1 MVEDTETRTKGSR
14 KGKNTQ
20 VRVDNDATNENEP
33 EAINNETDEDTD
45 SDSDFDD
52 GDKRYNFRTLAKL
65 LEPVP
70 KLTSRNYYSWSAHV
84 KSFLRSVPHA
94 MKHLEGTYDKKHP
107 KWSRSL
113 DDALINAL
121 RGTIDT
127 TGEYNVN
134 YLVLDV
140 IKEYLT
146 FNQVWRK
153 IENGLTNE
161 ATKTSHRLALIS
173 QLNDTKMFHLDA
185 RKLIQEIRSIQT
197 ESSLLGKPFAD
208 DTLFSALQKCTIRHP
223 VYKETVATVHQID
236 FNTLAT
242 ALSIRQT
249 AVESVPAQKIDPRQ
263 ASTRTTGNDD
273 QNERAGETEAEADNS
288 HASSRNAG
296 RPRRIRC
303 WICKRL
309 GHGISQ
315 CDALEVWC
323 SLTLPLKWQDPSNT
337 KETAHWILDS
347 GASYH
352 MVNDYSMLIHPRT
365 CRKRIITAG
374 SEVLEAAAIG
384 DASISTD
391 YGEIPLQNVLYVK
404 HLNVNL
410 LSTNSLTDEGAQV
423 ILDTTGGQIF
433 LTNGMTLKIAKNRER
448 GLLEFRGDTWQES
461 AMATS
466 APLFEGVDEEF
477 EHIKN
482 EPKVSK
488 QQLWHERLGH
498 PGRDKTKAITSKLK
512 DKHTMKLD
520 PNTTLTCE
528 QCLRSKSTSARMGKG
543 SSERAVGPLD
553 LIHVDLIID
562 SSHVTEYTC
571 TLVLVDDH
579 SKYVYAQP
587 LTRKGH
593 AFMQLKRIVS
603 FLETQTDRKL
613 KAIRSDQGTEWKS
626 NDALEWSL
634 EKDIEWQT
642 TVGYNSK
649 QNGRVERMNRTLG
662 EKMRTLLM
670 QRRLPKKFWPY
681 AIRAVAFKIKLTPSV
696 DNEFPYQAM
705 FGKSP
710 EQALKLLRVFGC
722 LAWVN
727 VPKVKR
733 DNKKLDHL
741 ERKGWLFYSPDYN
754 PNMFWSNSAKFMES
768 KCWSDRTE
776 WRPVDTK
783 APPVMMT
790 EENFEDLGY
799 NKENIFDETDEGP
812 LQEYMDME
820 TDSEERLSGG
830 TAEVMEQGSTA
841 ETQIDSEFFGLVAT
855 RPEHRKNLDPT
866 IHEAM
871 SGEDRKHWEEAMRK
885 ELDGLEAMGMWEI
898 ADLPKGAN
906 TVDTR
911 WVLKIKTDANLVPT
925 KFKARL
931 VARGFTQREG
941 IDYTEVFAPVAP
953 IQSIRGVIAVT
964 AVRDW
969 EIDSID
975 VKQAYLNST
984 IHHDVYLKPPVGI
997 KIPPGKA
1004 LKVVKGLYGL
1014 KQSGREWNIE
1024 LDSHLR
1030 TIGFH
1035 CMPSAP
1041 CLYSRGTGDKIT
1053 IITAYVDDMLITSPS
1068 RDEVNRTKREIM
1080 DKWETQDNGR
1090 IKEFLGIKIT
1100 RDRRRRRISLGLTAY
1115 IKEMVN
1121 KWLGG
1126 ANEKSWVPMLSVAN
1140 VAGGERC
1147 EPQRAK
1153 KYQELVGQLLWV
1165 SNTARPDI
1173 AFAIGVLSRYMSIP
1187 IDSAWKAAI
1196 HVVKYLNQTNEYQ
1209 LHLGG
1214 ETNEHS
1220 DTLVATTSGSIT
1232 YVYGCP
1238 VSWKS
1243 HVQKCVAL
1251 SAVEA
1256 EFVAASE
1263 AVRETLFFS
1272 YLLRDLEITDV
1283 RPVLYTDSQ
1292 GCIQVSKDPAKHWKL
1307 KHIDTRYH
1315 FVRDHVQEGD
1325 VAIKYV
1331 GTANNVADVL
1341 TKPLQGLN
1349 TSRLARMIGLEIPP
1363 KGGVEDAS
1371 ASQARCTC
1379 HGRVTGV
1386 QEAYLSEEH
1395 K

>member
-1 MVEDTETRTKGSR
+1 
-14 KGKNTQ
+14 
-20 VRVDNDATNENEP
+20 
-33 EAINNETDEDTD
+33 
-45 SDSDFDD
+45 
-52 GDKRYNFRTLAKL
+52 
-65 LEPVP
+65 
-70 KLTSRNYYSWSAHV
+70 
-84 KSFLRSVPHA
+84 
-94 MKHLEGTYDKKHP
+94 
-107 KWSRSL
+107 
-113 DDALINAL
+113 
-121 RGTIDT
+121 
-127 TGEYNVN
+127 
-134 YLVLDV
+134 
-140 IKEYLT
+140 
-146 FNQVWRK
+146 
-153 IENGLTNE
+153 
-161 ATKTSHRLALIS
+161 
-173 QLNDTKMFHLDA
+173 
-185 RKLIQEIRSIQT
+185 
-197 ESSLLGKPFAD
+197 
-208 DTLFSALQKCTIRHP
+208 
-223 VYKETVATVHQID
+223 
-236 FNTLAT
+236 
-242 ALSIRQT
+242 
-249 AVESVPAQKIDPRQ
+249 
-263 ASTRTTGNDD
+263 
-273 QNERAGETEAEADNS
+273 
-288 HASSRNAG
+288 
-296 RPRRIRC
+296 
-303 WICKRL
+303 
-309 GHGISQ
+309 
-315 CDALEVWC
+315 
-323 SLTLPLKWQDPSNT
+323 
-337 KETAHWILDS
+337 
-347 GASYH
+347 
-352 MVNDYSMLIHPRT
+352 
-365 CRKRIITAG
+365 
-374 SEVLEAAAIG
+374 
-384 DASISTD
+384 
-391 YGEIPLQNVLYVK
+391 
-404 HLNVNL
+404 
-410 LSTNSLTDEGAQV
+410 
-423 ILDTTGGQIF
+423 
-433 LTNGMTLKIAKNRER
+433 MTLKIAKNHER
-448 GLLEFRGDTWQES
+448 GLLEFRGDTWQD
-461 AMATS
+461 MATS

-477 EHIKN
+477 KHIKN

-488 QQLWHERLGH
+488 QQLWHEHLGH

-543 SSERAVGPLD
+543 SGERAVGPLD

-571 TLVLVDDH
+571 TLVLVNDH
-579 SKYVYAQP
+579 SKVQQQTKWTGRENEQDPWREDENIAN
-587 LTRKGH
+587 
-593 AFMQLKRIVS
+593 AE
-603 FLETQTDRKL
+603 ETTEEVL
-613 KAIRSDQGTEWKS
+613 AIRDQSCG
-626 NDALEWSL
+626 
-634 EKDIEWQT
+634 
-642 TVGYNSK
+642 V
-649 QNGRVERMNRTLG
+649 QNKPHSE
-662 EKMRTLLM
+662 
-670 QRRLPKKFWPY
+670 
-681 AIRAVAFKIKLTPSV
+681 
-696 DNEFPYQAM
+696 
-705 FGKSP
+705 
-710 EQALKLLRVFGC
+710 
-722 LAWVN
+722 
-727 VPKVKR
+727 VKR
-733 DNKKLDHL
+733 DNKKLDQQAVTSIFLGYSL

-855 RPEHRKNLDPT
+855 RPERRKNLDPT

-885 ELDGLEAMGMWEI
+885 ELDGLEAMGTWEI

-906 TVDTR
+906 TIDTR
-911 WVLKIKTDANLVPT
+911 WVLKIKPDANLVPT

-931 VARGFTQREG
+931 VAR
-941 IDYTEVFAPVAP
+941 
-953 IQSIRGVIAVT
+953 
-964 AVRDW
+964 
-969 EIDSID
+969 DSID
-975 VKQAYLNST
+975 IKQAHLNST

-1035 CMPSAP
+1035 CMSSTP
-1041 CLYSRGTGDKIT
+1041 CLYSRGTGDKIM

-1068 RDEVNRTKREIM
+1068 RDEVDRTKQEIM

-1173 AFAIGVLSRYMSIP
+1173 AFAVGVLSRYMSIP

-1196 HVVKYLNQTNEYQ
+1196 HVVKYLNQTNKYQ

-1220 DTLVATTSGSIT
+1220 DTPVTTYTDANWASDPTNGQRSTSGSIT

-1263 AVRETLFFS
+1263 VVRETLIFS

-1307 KHIDTRYH
+1307 KHINTQYH
-1315 FVRDHVQEGD
+1315 FVHDHVQEGD

-1349 TSRLARMIGLEIPP
+1349 TSRLARMIGLEILL
-1363 KGGVEDAS
+1363 KGGVEDVS

-1379 HGRVTGV
+1379 HGRVTEV
-1386 QEAYLSEEH
+1386 QEAYLSEKH

>member
-1 MVEDTETRTKGSR
+1 MRIRSR

-20 VRVDNDATNENEP
+20 VRVDNDATNENKP
-33 EAINNETDEDTD
+33 EAINNEADEDTD

-52 GDKRYNFRTLAKL
+52 GDKQYNFRTLAKL

-70 KLTSRNYYSWSAHV
+70 KLTSRNYYSWSAHM

-134 YLVLDV
+134 YLILDV

-173 QLNDTKMFHLDA
+173 QLNNTKMFHLDA

-208 DTLFSALQKCTIRHP
+208 DTLFLALQKCTIRHP

-249 AVESVPAQKIDPRQ
+249 AVESVPTQKIDPRQ
-263 ASTRTTGNDD
+263 ATRGMQADHAESD
-273 QNERAGETEAEADNS
+273 AGS
-288 HASSRNAG
+288 ASNR
-296 RPRRIRC
+296 
-303 WICKRL
+303 
-309 GHGISQ
+309 
-315 CDALEVWC
+315 DMEVWC

-352 MVNDYSMLIHPRT
+352 MVNDYSMLIHLRT

-391 YGEIPLQNVLYVK
+391 YGEISLQNVLYVK

-410 LSTNSLTDEGAQV
+410 LSTNSLMDEGARV

-433 LTNGMTLKIAKNRER
+433 LTNGMTLKIAKNRKR

-498 PGRDKTKAITSKLK
+498 PGRDKTKVITSKLK

-528 QCLRSKSTSARMGKG
+528 QCLRSKSTSAWMGKG
-543 SSERAVGPLD
+543 SGERAVGPLD
-553 LIHVDLIID
+553 LIHIDLIID

-571 TLVLVDDH
+571 MLVLVDDH

-587 LTRKGH
+587 LTRKSH

-603 FLETQTDRKL
+603 FLETQTDQKL
-613 KAIRSDQGTEWKS
+613 KAIRSDQGMEWKG

-634 EKDIEWQT
+634 EKGIEWQT
-642 TVGYNSK
+642 TIGYNSK
-649 QNGRVERMNRTLG
+649 QNGWVERMNRTLG

-681 AIRAVAFKIKLTPSV
+681 TIRAVAFKINLTPSV
-696 DNEFPYQAM
+696 DNKFLYQAM
-705 FGKSP
+705 FGKLP
-710 EQALKLLRVFGC
+710 ERALKLLRVFGC

-727 VPKVKR
+727 IPKVKQ
-733 DNKKLDHL
+733 DNKKLDQRAVTSIFLGYSL

-820 TDSEERLSGG
+820 TDLEERLSGG
-830 TAEVMEQGSTA
+830 TAEVMKQGSTA

-855 RPEHRKNLDPT
+855 RPEWRKNLDPT

-871 SGEDRKHWEEAMRK
+871 T
-885 ELDGLEAMGMWEI
+885 
-898 ADLPKGAN
+898 DLPKGAN

-911 WVLKIKTDANLVPT
+911 WVLKIKTDANLMLT

-931 VARGFTQREG
+931 VARGFTQRKG
-941 IDYTEVFAPVAP
+941 IDYTEVFAPQV
-953 IQSIRGVIAVT
+953 
-964 AVRDW
+964 
-969 EIDSID
+969 
-975 VKQAYLNST
+975 YLNST

-1014 KQSGREWNIE
+1014 KQSGQEWNIE
-1024 LDSHLR
+1024 LDSHLW

-1041 CLYSRGTGDKIT
+1041 CLYSRGTGDKIM
-1053 IITAYVDDMLITSPS
+1053 IITAYVDNMLITSPS
-1068 RDEVNRTKREIM
+1068 PDEVDCTKREIM
-1080 DKWETQDNGR
+1080 DKWETQDNRR

-1173 AFAIGVLSRYMSIP
+1173 AFAVGVLSRYMSIP

-1220 DTLVATTSGSIT
+1220 DTPVTTYTDTNWASDPTNGQRSTLGSIT

-1272 YLLRDLEITDV
+1272 YLLRDLEIMDV
-1283 RPVLYTDSQ
+1283 WPLLYTDSQ

-1307 KHIDTRYH
+1307 KHIDTQYH
-1315 FVRDHVQEGD
+1315 FVCDHVQEGD

-1331 GTANNVADVL
+1331 RTANNVADVL

-1349 TSRLARMIGLEIPP
+1349 TSRLARMIGLEILP

-1379 HGRVTGV
+1379 HGRVTEV
-1386 QEAYLSEEH
+1386 QEAYLSKKH

>member
-1 MVEDTETRTKGSR
+1 MVEDTKTRTKGSR

-20 VRVDNDATNENEP
+20 VWVDNNATNKNEP
-33 EAINNETDEDTD
+33 EAINNEADEDTD

-70 KLTSRNYYSWSAHV
+70 KLTSRNYYSWSAHM

-121 RGTIDT
+121 CGTIDT

-153 IENGLTNE
+153 IENSLTNE
-161 ATKTSHRLALIS
+161 ATKTSHILVLIS
-173 QLNDTKMFHLDA
+173 QLNDTKMFHSDA

-208 DTLFSALQKCTIRHP
+208 DTLFSALQKCTIRHL

-242 ALSIRQT
+242 ALSIWQT

-263 ASTRTTGNDD
+263 ASARTASNDN
-273 QNERAGETEAEADNS
+273 QNEQAGETEAKADNS
-288 HASSRNAG
+288 HTSSRNAG
-296 RPRRIRC
+296 RPRRIQC
-303 WICKRL
+303 WICKRP

-365 CRKRIITAG
+365 CRKQIITAG

-391 YGEIPLQNVLYVK
+391 YGEISLQNVLYVK

-410 LSTNSLTDEGAQV
+410 LSTNSLTDEGARV

-448 GLLEFRGDTWQES
+448 GLLEFRGNTWQES

-488 QQLWHERLGH
+488 QQLWHEHLGH
-498 PGRDKTKAITSKLK
+498 PGRDKAK
-512 DKHTMKLD
+512 
-520 PNTTLTCE
+520 
-528 QCLRSKSTSARMGKG
+528 
-543 SSERAVGPLD
+543 
-553 LIHVDLIID
+553 
-562 SSHVTEYTC
+562 
-571 TLVLVDDH
+571 
-579 SKYVYAQP
+579 
-587 LTRKGH
+587 
-593 AFMQLKRIVS
+593 
-603 FLETQTDRKL
+603 TDRKL

-634 EKDIEWQT
+634 EKGIEWQT

-649 QNGRVERMNRTLG
+649 QNGQVERMNRTLG
-662 EKMRTLLM
+662 EKMRMLLM

-681 AIRAVAFKIKLTPSV
+681 AIRAVAFKINLTPSV

-705 FGKSP
+705 FG
-710 EQALKLLRVFGC
+710 
-722 LAWVN
+722 N
-727 VPKVKR
+727 
-733 DNKKLDHL
+733 L

-776 WRPVDTK
+776 WQPVDTK

-799 NKENIFDETDEGP
+799 NKENIFDKTDEGP

-855 RPEHRKNLDPT
+855 RPEQRKNLDPT

-885 ELDGLEAMGMWEI
+885 ELDGLEAMGTWEI
-898 ADLPKGAN
+898 ANLPKGAN

-911 WVLKIKTDANLVPT
+911 WVLKIKTDANLMPT
-925 KFKARL
+925 KFKAWL

-953 IQSIRGVIAVT
+953 IQSIRGVIAVA
-964 AVRDW
+964 AVQDW

-975 VKQAYLNST
+975 IKQAYLNST

-1004 LKVVKGLYGL
+1004 LKVVKGL
-1014 KQSGREWNIE
+1014 
-1024 LDSHLR
+1024 
-1030 TIGFH
+1030 
-1035 CMPSAP
+1035 
-1041 CLYSRGTGDKIT
+1041 GTGDKIT

-1068 RDEVNRTKREIM
+1068 RDEVDRTKQEIM
-1080 DKWETQDNGR
+1080 DKWEMQDNGR

-1100 RDRRRRRISLGLTAY
+1100 CDRRWRRISLGLTAY

-1126 ANEKSWVPMLSVAN
+1126 ANEKSWVPMLSIAN
-1140 VAGGERC
+1140 VAGGKRC

-1165 SNTARPDI
+1165 SNTAQPDI
-1173 AFAIGVLSRYMSIP
+1173 AFAVGVLSRYMSIP

-1214 ETNEHS
+1214 ETNKHS
-1220 DTLVATTSGSIT
+1220 DTPVMMYTDANWASDPTNGRRSTLGLIT

-1263 AVRETLFFS
+1263 VVRETLFFS
-1272 YLLRDLEITDV
+1272 YLLWDLEITDV
-1283 RPVLYTDSQ
+1283 WPVLYTDSQ

-1315 FVRDHVQEGD
+1315 FIRNHVQEGD

-1331 GTANNVADVL
+1331 GTANNIADVL

-1349 TSRLARMIGLEIPP
+1349 TSQLARMIGLEIPL

-1379 HGRVTGV
+1379 HGRDTEV
-1386 QEAYLSEEH
+1386 QEAYLSEKHE
-1395 K
+1395 